1 MSFYFRECNS
11 EDLDEL
17 RDLSIRTYT
26 ETFADFN
33 TEENMNEYLNRAYNR
48 ETLRD
53 ELMNSASKFYFLH
66 TRNNL
71 VGYLKL
77 NKYRAQTDI
86 KDPESIELE
95 RIYVVKEFQGNGFGK
110 VLMEKAIEVAVSSQK
125 KYLWLGV
132 WEKNTKALNFYKK
145 KGFYAFG
152 KHLFVMGDDEQTD
165 YILRKDLV

>member
-1 MSFYFRECNS
+1 MSFYFRECKS

-165 YILRKDLV
+165 YILRKDLM